1 MMPRPVAICSSRS
14 LVCPKCN
21 KRLHKVHAGTGSLY
35 ATCDNT
41 ARLVNTS
48 AGIRRE
54 RCGQHIFAIGSPDGV
69 AVVVPISR
77 EEFDSLTSG
86 TLKPAHVILT
96 ELDAITE
103 AAS

>member
-1 MMPRPVAICSSRS
+1 MMPRPVAVCRS
-14 LVCPKCN
+14 ERLVCPKCN
-21 KRLHKVHAGTGSLY
+21 KPLHKIHAGVGSLY

-41 ARLVNTS
+41 ARLVTTS
-48 AGIRRE
+48 TGLRRE
-54 RCGQHIFAIGSPDGV
+54 RCGQHVFAIGSPDGV

-77 EEFDSLTSG
+77 EEFAQLTAG
-86 TLKPAHVILT
+86 TLKPAHVVLS

>member
-1 MMPRPVAICSSRS
+1 MMPRPVAICRS
-14 LVCPKCN
+14 DRLICPKCG
-21 KRLHKVHAGTGSLY
+21 KPLHKVHAGVGSLY

-41 ARLVNTS
+41 VGLRNTS

-54 RCGQHIFAIGSPDGV
+54 RCGQHVYANGSPDGV
-69 AVVVPISR
+69 AMVVPLSKA
-77 EEFDSLTSG
+77 EFDVLTAG
-86 TLKPAHVILT
+86 TLKPAHVVLS